1 MVAGELVLPV
11 GRLRVARAFNWEGRN
26 VSEDSGALLALWRG
40 PSIRRVGYRSEPR
53 SNGRGP
59 NAKYLPARPDVRHR
73 AGQVRDGAARGQ
85 MPGGPGVRR
94 SDEPLRDTAVR
105 GQMPGGP
112 GVRHSRAPLRD
123 AAPRGGLPG
132 GPGSQHSTAPRRA
145 AA

>member
-11 GRLRVARAFNWEGRN
+11 GQVRLARPFNWEGRN

-73 AGQVRDGAARGQ
+73 AGQVRVGAARGQ
-85 MPGGPGVRR
+85 MPGGPGVRG
-94 SDEPLRDTAVR
+94 SAVPLRDTAVR

-112 GVRHSRAPLRD
+112 AVRHSGEPL
-123 AAPRGGLPG
+123 
-132 GPGSQHSTAPRRA
+132 RA
-145 AA
+145 AAVGGTSAGG